1 MRARATGQ
9 AIAGR
14 SRLLLVAPT
23 LLHAGADPRTIRCRE
38 LLAGLPRRGFEVDL
52 ITWWGG
58 EGDPPEPGCRR
69 LHALRSTSPYAAD
82 ARGPDGLGAW
92 IADAERAALEL
103 GEDERPGLV
112 LALGLPLASLVAG
125 ARIARVLGVPFV
137 ADLGDPWEAAGAEA
151 RAHRTETLGEA
162 SALITTT
169 DALAAALSADL
180 APGTPVLI
188 APAGGTVSRRG
199 PAPGVPL
206 FVQLGTLT
214 RARVDPRPAYRALG
228 ALHAEGRIE
237 FRSHGGAWLDGSQ
250 TLPHPHGPPLGHDD
264 ALELIG
270 RAAAAL
276 VLGNTNR
283 EQLPSKAF
291 ELACTDV
298 WALCVSELEDDPAA
312 AVLRTSGHAAEAA
325 NEEASI
331 RAAALE
337 ILARTERGERPDP
350 EPAHSW
356 ARRLDAIA
364 ELLRRF

>member
-1 MRARATGQ
+1 M
-9 AIAGR
+9 
-14 SRLLLVAPT
+14 
-23 LLHAGADPRTIRCRE
+23 
-38 LLAGLPRRGFEVDL
+38 DL

-69 LHALRSTSPYAAD
+69 LHALRSASPYAPGAGD
-82 ARGPDGLGAW
+82 TDGLGAW

-103 GEDERPGLV
+103 GSDTRPRLV
-112 LALGLPLASLVAG
+112 LAVGLPLASLVAG
-125 ARIARVLGVPFV
+125 VGIARVLGVPFV
-137 ADLGDPWEAAGAEA
+137 ADLGDPWEATGAEA

-169 DALAAALSADL
+169 DALAAELSAEL

-199 PAPGVPL
+199 PAVPRADAPL

-228 ALHAEGRIE
+228 ALHAAGRIE
-237 FRSHGGAWLDGSQ
+237 FRSRGGAWLDGSE

-264 ALELIG
+264 ALELLG
-270 RAAAAL
+270 RAGAAL

-298 WALCVSELEDDPAA
+298 WALCVSGLDNDPTA
-312 AVLRTSGHAAEAA
+312 AVLRGSGHAVEAA
-325 NEEASI
+325 NDEASI

-337 ILARTERGERPDP
+337 IVSRTERGERPEP

-356 ARRLDAIA
+356 ARRLDGIA
-364 ELLRRF
+364 ELLRAVSARGRSSR

>member
-1 MRARATGQ
+1 MD
-9 AIAGR
+9 
-14 SRLLLVAPT
+14 LL
-23 LLHAGADPRTIRCRE
+23 
-38 LLAGLPRRGFEVDL
+38 
-52 ITWWGG
+52 TWWGG
-58 EGDPPEPGCRR
+58 EGDPPEPDCRR

-82 ARGPDGLGAW
+82 AHGPDGLGTW

-103 GEDERPGLV
+103 GPEQRPELV
-112 LALGLPLASLVAG
+112 LAVGLPLASLIAG
-125 ARIARVLGVPFV
+125 ARISRALGVPFV
-137 ADLGDPWEAAGAEA
+137 ADLGDPWEAPGAEA
-151 RAHRTETLGEA
+151 RAHRMATLGEA

-169 DALAAALSADL
+169 DALAAALSTHL
-180 APGTPVLI
+180 ATGTPVLI
-188 APAGGTVSRRG
+188 APAGGTISRRG
-199 PAPGVPL
+199 PDAGVPL

-237 FRSHGGAWLDGSQ
+237 FRSHGGAWLDGSES
-250 TLPHPHGPPLGHDD
+250 LPHPHGPPLGHDH
-264 ALELIG
+264 ALELLG

-312 AVLRTSGHAAEAA
+312 AVLRGSGHAVEAP
-325 NEEASI
+325 NDEASI

-337 ILARTERGERPDP
+337 ILARTERGERP
-350 EPAHSW
+350 EPDRSHAWGH
-356 ARRLDAIA
+356 RLDRIA
-364 ELLRRF
+364 ECLRAALQ